1 MTQASRRALFKNAA
15 NLLIGAGLG
24 TVTCAQA
31 EQPEQKSWDETY
43 DIVVIGSG
51 FAGLAAAIEARQAG
65 ASVIVLE
72 KMRTPGGNSIIN
84 GGILAAPG
92 CPQQKA
98 HGIQDSP
105 ELLAQDMLKAGLYL
119 NDPAKVKFIA
129 DRALENYN
137 WCVNELGVEFHP
149 TAIGQEGGHSVPR
162 YVRTM
167 NGSGSAYVQKELEKL
182 KSLGVEVRLRSYVE
196 HIVRDPKTQVVEGVQ
211 IRQGYRFPKAESGKS
226 VSIRAKK
233 AVILCYGGFG
243 ADVAYRTMYDPRLKA
258 EFQTTNQPGAT
269 GELWR
274 ETAAI
279 GCVQIQQ
286 DWVQCGPWCNPKE
299 KGMGLSVVFNQSG
312 GAEFGVW
319 VDSTGRRFVNE
330 LANRKVR
337 ADAIFALH
345 DKGLKAYAIC
355 DQNGVDHVTDL
366 QAKCVPYLMGI
377 GAVEKFDTIDA
388 LAAAY
393 AMDPDTLKAT
403 IAQVNDAVA
412 SGKDPLFGRYMNKEF
427 KSMNRGP
434 WYICECTPK
443 VHHTMGGLLT
453 TPEGRVLDIRTSK
466 PIEGLWAA
474 GEATGGVHGAVRLGS
489 CATLDCLVMGRTV
502 GKAAAS

>member
-149 TAIGQEGGHSVPR
+149 TAIGQEGA
-162 YVRTM
+162 T
-167 NGSGSAYVQKELEKL
+167 
-182 KSLGVEVRLRSYVE
+182 
-196 HIVRDPKTQVVEGVQ
+196 
-211 IRQGYRFPKAESGKS
+211 RF
-226 VSIRAKK
+226 R
-233 AVILCYGGFG
+233 
-243 ADVAYRTMYDPRLKA
+243 
-258 EFQTTNQPGAT
+258 
-269 GELWR
+269 
-274 ETAAI
+274 
-279 GCVQIQQ
+279 
-286 DWVQCGPWCNPKE
+286 
-299 KGMGLSVVFNQSG
+299 
-312 GAEFGVW
+312 
-319 VDSTGRRFVNE
+319 
-330 LANRKVR
+330 
-337 ADAIFALH
+337 
-345 DKGLKAYAIC
+345 
-355 DQNGVDHVTDL
+355 VT
-366 QAKCVPYLMGI
+366 
-377 GAVEKFDTIDA
+377 
-388 LAAAY
+388 
-393 AMDPDTLKAT
+393 
-403 IAQVNDAVA
+403 
-412 SGKDPLFGRYMNKEF
+412 
-427 KSMNRGP
+427 
-434 WYICECTPK
+434 CE
-443 VHHTMGGLLT
+443 
-453 TPEGRVLDIRTSK
+453 R
-466 PIEGLWAA
+466 
-474 GEATGGVHGAVRLGS
+474 
-489 CATLDCLVMGRTV
+489 
-502 GKAAAS
+502 